1 MLDAAAVFFTI
12 TIPTASEEQRLKDA
26 YRRKMHLKAADENGS
41 VGLIRNSTGMETG
54 IDTGTS
60 TLMSMSLSA
69 FDEQSLR
76 LFESP
81 DGRVGVAG
89 AGAAGGG
96 EPTFDCRRR
105 LPTQLTDVS
114 ERAELLDLPLD
125 SAMEH
130 VLQQLLRKFEITN
143 ALWLR
148 SLDGASYQITFTLEF
163 NEIYENLYDALQHW
177 GIGEREGSAV
187 SVMNCIASKTYQ
199 NNPKKS
205 DKQPAAHSDGNNIH
219 NAHKQGT
226 WNRFMNSVRS
236 RLNVAQV
243 VRDVRLDA
251 AITFDFCILLVSA
264 AILASFGLIENS
276 TIFLASSMLIS
287 PLMGPIIAAIFGTV
301 IEERSLWRLGM
312 RNELI
317 GILLATLVGFL
328 FGLVVCTTDK
338 KYGIGEGLTEEM
350 LSRCDLHSLVVG
362 LFTAIPSGA
371 AAAIGILGGNIGS
384 LVGVAISASL
394 LPPAV
399 NSGLLWALAC
409 IYKLYEKD
417 DTLYVDVVKSRT
429 YSENQ
434 ATELAILGTI
444 SMCLTLS
451 NILCIYLMGIL
462 VLKVKQIAPVIGRSN
477 RQFWMHDIKVP
488 RSDAAIIDELL
499 ADLAKEDTH
508 GDILRHL
515 DEAAYQH
522 TWSPRSIRHSFS
534 MQPGV
539 ATIHRLEQLYTQS
552 LTKPPERRP
561 PTNQPTIE
569 RRHTL
574 RLPKTDEIPVNRA
587 RICSM
592 PSYRVSQPERI
603 DTSTR
608 INVPVVPRFTVTP
621 AAEELLNH

>member
-1 MLDAAAVFFTI
+1 
-12 TIPTASEEQRLKDA
+12 
-26 YRRKMHLKAADENGS
+26 
-41 VGLIRNSTGMETG
+41 
-54 IDTGTS
+54 
-60 TLMSMSLSA
+60 
-69 FDEQSLR
+69 
-76 LFESP
+76 
-81 DGRVGVAG
+81 
-89 AGAAGGG
+89 
-96 EPTFDCRRR
+96 
-105 LPTQLTDVS
+105 
-114 ERAELLDLPLD
+114 
-125 SAMEH
+125 
-130 VLQQLLRKFEITN
+130 
-143 ALWLR
+143 
-148 SLDGASYQITFTLEF
+148 
-163 NEIYENLYDALQHW
+163 
-177 GIGEREGSAV
+177 
-187 SVMNCIASKTYQ
+187 
-199 NNPKKS
+199 
-205 DKQPAAHSDGNNIH
+205 
-219 NAHKQGT
+219 
-226 WNRFMNSVRS
+226 
-236 RLNVAQV
+236 
-243 VRDVRLDA
+243 
-251 AITFDFCILLVSA
+251 
-264 AILASFGLIENS
+264 
-276 TIFLASSMLIS
+276 MLIS

-350 LSRCDLHSLVVG
+350 LSRCDLHSLIVG

-434 ATELAILGTI
+434 ATELAVLGSI

-488 RSDAAIIDELL
+488 RGDAAIIDELL

-534 MQPGV
+534 IQPGV
-539 ATIHRLEQLYTQS
+539 ATINRLEQLYTQS

-561 PTNQPTIE
+561 STNQSTIE

-574 RLPKTDEIPVNRA
+574 RLPTPDETP
-587 RICSM
+587 M
-592 PSYRVSQPERI
+592 
-603 DTSTR
+603 
-608 INVPVVPRFTVTP
+608 NVDD
-621 AAEELLNH
+621 